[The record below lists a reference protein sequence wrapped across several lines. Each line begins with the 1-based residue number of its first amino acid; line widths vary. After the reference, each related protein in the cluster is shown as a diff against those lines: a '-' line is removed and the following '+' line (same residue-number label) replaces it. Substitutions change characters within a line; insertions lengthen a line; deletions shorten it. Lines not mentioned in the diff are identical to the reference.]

1 MICPF
6 CGANKDKVIDSR
18 SSEGG
23 AVVRRRR
30 QCIDCER
37 RFTTY
42 ERVEETP
49 ARLMV
54 IKRDKTRQPFDRAK
68 IEAGVRVACGK
79 RPVGAG
85 ALERLVDHVEDAI
98 YREHDREVESRVI
111 GEMVANRLRDL
122 DEIAFVRFGCDYYQF
137 KNVGDVMKQIE
148 DLAGRVRDVK
158 DQQRLFPD
166 GSSPESGEAARRSN
180 GSAGGGES

>member
-6 CGANKDKVIDSR
+6 CGANEDKVIDSR

-30 QCIDCER
+30 QCMACKR

-49 ARLMV
+49 IRLMV
-54 IKRDKTRQPFDRAK
+54 VKRDQTRQPFDRAK
-68 IEAGVRVACGK
+68 IENGVRVACGK
-79 RPVGAG
+79 RPVAAG
-85 ALERLVDHVEDAI
+85 SLDRLVDEVEDSI
-98 YREHDREVESRVI
+98 YREFDREVESRAI
-111 GEMVANRLRDL
+111 GEMVASRLRDL
-122 DEIAFVRFGCDYYQF
+122 DEIAYIRFGCDYYHF

-148 DLAGRVRDVK
+148 ELAGRVRDVK
-158 DQQRLFPD
+158 DQTVLFPD
-166 GSSPESGEAARRSN
+166 ADSEGRRN
-180 GSAGGGES
+180 GRGDA